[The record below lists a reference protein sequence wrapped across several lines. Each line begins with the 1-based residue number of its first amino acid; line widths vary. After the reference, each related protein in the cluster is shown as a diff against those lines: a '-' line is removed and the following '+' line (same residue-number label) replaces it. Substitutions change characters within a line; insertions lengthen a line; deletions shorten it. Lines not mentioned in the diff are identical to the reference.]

1 MAILARRKTDEK
13 LLDLLAQAG
22 TNAAEGAITLRELV
36 GAFPESSG
44 LIPRM
49 KEFETRGDRLTHKIL
64 VCLQETPG
72 SAGLLP
78 EEGFA
83 LATAVDDI
91 VDYAEQT
98 AQMMGVYRIEAP
110 MEQALAMSDVL
121 VDATGQ
127 VRDALGSFDD
137 PSAVAAA
144 LIEINRLENEGDRL
158 YREAL
163 AALFSG
169 GIDPMVVIRWKDLFN
184 WLEASI
190 DSCEHV
196 AHRLEGIA
204 LRQGD
209 KR

>member
-1 MAILARRKTDEK
+1 MARGNTDEK
-13 LLDLLAQAG
+13 LLRLLGDAG
-22 TNAAEGAITLRELV
+22 ANAAESALALQELI
-36 GAFPESSG
+36 ATFPEKVE
-44 LIPRM
+44 LIPKI
-49 KEFETRGDRLTHKIL
+49 KELETLGDRLTHKIL
-64 VCLQETPG
+64 VRLQETPG

-98 AQMMGVYRIEAP
+98 AQMMGIYRIEAP
-110 MEQALAMSDVL
+110 MEQAVAMSDVL
-121 VDATGQ
+121 VQATEQ
-127 VRDALGSFDD
+127 VRAALQSFED
-137 PSAVAAA
+137 PAAVSSA
-144 LIEINRLENEGDRL
+144 LIEINRIENEGDRL

-209 KR
+209 LR